1 MLDSLLNPDKRK
13 VQAQKQALF
22 AKRQLAILK
31 LLQYQRFEHSGIY
44 VNDHAQMAFSVHSKC
59 GEDGLI
65 LGIFERVGVERHTFV
80 EIGIQDG
87 LECNS
92 ANLAIHFGWSGVMLE
107 GGEDYAREA
116 AKNYDSVPR
125 VTIKQSFVTRENIN
139 ALFDETKADRDCDL
153 FSIDIDGND
162 YWIWEALEDFR
173 PRLVVAEYNPYFG
186 PERAVTIPYDP
197 QFAHRTKY
205 PRGYFGA
212 SLAALNKLATKKG
225 YALVAGSD
233 LGRNAFFLRR
243 ELLSAEVPEIPLESV
258 YLSRQ
263 KERHGVRVVDSIQGL
278 PLVEV

>member
-1 MLDSLLNPDKRK
+1 MLDYLLNSDERK
-13 VQAQKQALF
+13 AQAQKQALF

-44 VNDHAQMAFSVHSKC
+44 AQDDAQMAFSVHSKH

-65 LGIFERVGVERHTFV
+65 LGLFERVGVERHTFV

-92 ANLAIHFGWSGVMLE
+92 ANLAFHFGWSGVMLE
-107 GGEDYAREA
+107 GGEAYAHEA
-116 AKNYDSVPR
+116 SKNYANVPR
-125 VTIKQSFVTRENIN
+125 VTIRQSFVTRENVN
-139 ALFDETKADRDCDL
+139 ALLDETKADRDCDL

-173 PRLVVAEYNPYFG
+173 PRLVVAEYNAYFG

-197 QFAHRTKY
+197 QFAHRGKY
-205 PRGYFGA
+205 PRGYMGA
-212 SLAALNKLATKKG
+212 SLAALNKLASKKG
-225 YALVAGSD
+225 FALVAGSD

-243 ELLSAEVPEIPLESV
+243 ELLSAEVPEVPIERVFLP
-258 YLSRQ
+258 RH
-263 KERHGVRVVDSIQGL
+263 KERQGVRVEDAIQGL